1 MRLRH
6 RLRAVTRPDE
16 QGLCEIF
23 HKHILRCV
31 CWDWYDLTIGN
42 SDLFI
47 YKETMDK
54 KVILLSALLGF
65 GVWLA
70 ASCVNQ
76 SQNVQPPLPD
86 AAMAKSADTPIETL
100 GRGYS
105 LYQTQCAQCHERKM
119 PKDMRVDEW
128 HTIVPGMAW
137 NAGLTKADEKAVE
150 AYLVAA
156 SKRLNPEQR

>member
-1 MRLRH
+1 MSKDF
-6 RLRAVTRPDE
+6 VKFFTS
-16 QGLCEIF
+16 IF
-23 HKHILRCV
+23 CV
-31 CWDWYDLTIGN
+31 VFAGIGCDLTIGYG
-42 SDLFI
+42 DLFI

-54 KVILLSALLGF
+54 KVILLSGLLGF

-70 ASCVNQ
+70 TSCANQ
-76 SQNVQPPLPD
+76 SRNVEAPLPD
-86 AAMAKSADTPIETL
+86 AAMAKQSGQPIEAL
-100 GRGYS
+100 GRGFS

-137 NAGLTKADEKAVE
+137 NAGLSKSDEKAVE

-156 SKRLNPEQR
+156 SRRINPKQAQQDN

>member
-1 MRLRH
+1 
-6 RLRAVTRPDE
+6 
-16 QGLCEIF
+16 
-23 HKHILRCV
+23 
-31 CWDWYDLTIGN
+31 
-42 SDLFI
+42 
-47 YKETMDK
+47 MDK
-54 KVILLSALLGF
+54 KVILLSGLLGL

-70 ASCVNQ
+70 ASCANK
-76 SQNVQPPLPD
+76 SENVTAPLPD
-86 AAMAKSADTPIETL
+86 SSMAKTSHTSIEKL

-137 NAGLTKADEKAVE
+137 NAGLSKADEKAVE

-156 SKRLNPEQR
+156 SRRLNPEQQ